1 MDPPRGASRR
11 AGWRCPPRRSI
22 SAAWAWRTSLPRRPE
37 ALRLGLVPLL
47 GVLVVPRLLRFLG
60 DLVLDVF
67 VVQLGLAAEARVR
80 LHVEGL
86 VEDVQL
92 RVLRLAQR
100 VESLL
105 HPDVAG
111 GARAHAAAGG
121 AVPGPELR
129 GGLEK
134 IGACRDFALRFQPA
148 ARIVDRDVRHQ
159 SSRRAE

>member
-22 SAAWAWRTSLPRRPE
+22 SAAWAWRTPLLRRPQ

-60 DLVLDVF
+60 DLVLDLG
-67 VVQLGLAAEARVR
+67 VVQLGLAAEAGVR
-80 LHVEGL
+80 LHVERL

-92 RVLRLAQR
+92 RVLGLAER

-105 HPDVAG
+105 HPHVAG

-121 AVPGPELR
+121 AVLR
-129 GGLEK
+129 AQLRRCLEEVRAGGDL
-134 IGACRDFALRFQPA
+134 ALRLQLS
-148 ARIVDRDVRHQ
+148 ARIVDRDLRYQ
-159 SSRRAE
+159 SSRRTE